1 MRTGKQVRKYKLE
14 VHDYGTFESLW
25 LGRLRLRRVRQAR
38 RLQYGLRRV
47 RQAGGEARRLR
58 HCLRRRRQ
66 VTAGPR

>member
-1 MRTGKQVRKYKLE
+1 MRIGKQVRKYKLE
-14 VHDYGTFESLW
+14 VHNYGTFESHW

-38 RLQYGLRRV
+38 RLRYSLRRV
-47 RQAGGEARRLR
+47 RQARRLR